1 MKKIVFATNNEH
13 KLQEVKAIL
22 AGKVEVISLAEIGC
36 EDDIPE
42 TENTLEGNATLKAK
56 YVYEKFRIGCFADDT
71 GLEIAALNGKPG
83 VFSARY
89 AGEPTNSHNNM
100 LKVLNEMTETTNR
113 SAQFRTVIALVENGN
128 YNYFEGIV
136 KGTIA
141 TKAQGS
147 AGFGYDPIF
156 IPDGFEKSF
165 AELNPEI
172 KNTISHRA
180 IAMEKLLHYFLQQK
194 E

>member
-56 YVYEKFRIGCFADDT
+56 YVYEKYGIGCFADDT

>member
-22 AGKVEVISLAEIGC
+22 AGKVEVISLAEIGY

-42 TENTLEGNATLKAK
+42 TENTLEGNAALKAK
-56 YVYEKFRIGCFADDT
+56 YVYEKYRIGCFADDT